1 MNAPPIAKETGTYEF
16 ALRLPDFVRL
26 PLTTR
31 VLDELIAML
40 NHADALLRELETEE
54 ASPLLWIE
62 PHVRQVYREVD
73 ALIGRFSE

>member
-1 MNAPPIAKETGTYEF
+1 MNAPPIGTDTAAYELV
-16 ALRLPDFVRL
+16 LRLPDCTRL

-31 VLDELIAML
+31 VLDQLVAML
-40 NHADALLRELETEE
+40 NHADALLRELQTEE
-54 ASPLLWIE
+54 ANPLLWIE

>member
-1 MNAPPIAKETGTYEF
+1 MNALPTAKETDTSAL

-26 PLTTR
+26 PLNAR
-31 VLDELIAML
+31 VLDELITML
-40 NHADALLRELETEE
+40 NHADALLRELQTEE

-62 PHVRQVYREVD
+62 PHVWRVYREVN